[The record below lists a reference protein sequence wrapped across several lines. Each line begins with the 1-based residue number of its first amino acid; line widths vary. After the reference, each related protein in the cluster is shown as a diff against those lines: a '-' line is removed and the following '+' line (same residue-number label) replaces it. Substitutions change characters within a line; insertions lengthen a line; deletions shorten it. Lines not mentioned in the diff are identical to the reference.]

1 MKTAQGW
8 GWLAA
13 GVLALGLNGV
23 YQDGGAAWVHRVVD
37 CVVERVAGQTRAVAD
52 LASERFGRLA
62 GTVNLAAAKGETTS
76 CRLTAAMARLQGK
89 MEQAQ
94 AGFAHVEA
102 MSARQEAALARVEAN
117 RARIESH
124 LAHLRMIPAAFNSM
138 EIPVVDCPR
147 VRVNIPRVNVPEL
160 PMVRIPAPV
169 VHVEMPGA
177 GPV

>member
-1 MKTAQGW
+1 MRTKQGW

-23 YQDGGAAWVHRVVD
+23 YQDSGAAWMHRVVD

-52 LASERFGRLA
+52 LASERFDRLVE
-62 GTVNLAAAKGETTS
+62 TVSLAAAQGETAS
-76 CRLTAAMARLQGK
+76 SRLTAAMERLQTR
-89 MEQAQ
+89 MAQ
-94 AGFAHVEA
+94 TQEGFAHVEA
-102 MSARQEAALARVEAN
+102 MSARQEAAVARVEAN

-124 LAHLRMIPAAFNSM
+124 ITRLRLIPAAFNSV

-147 VRVNIPRVNVPEL
+147 VRVNIPRVSIPRL
-160 PMVRIPAPV
+160 PMVRIPAPA
-169 VHVEMPGA
+169 VHVEVAGA